1 MMANSPL
8 KNHLCRR
15 QRSRKTLCVAQKPGY
30 CRNATGQTA
39 RCELVDSRAR
49 LFHPMAQG
57 MISAFLLLTAVGAA
71 TPVSQA
77 TAAEKPPLVREIFV
91 PGADLDAILE
101 GQPERMLLTRKEYE
115 ELLAKAK
122 KAPERHAPQK
132 ALLTSADYQ
141 ATIETGRARLVG
153 HLEFEVLEE
162 GLWAMPLDL
171 AGLGIRR
178 AGLDGKTASLARSGN
193 EQLTLFLE
201 GVGRHELAL
210 EMIAPMATSA
220 ARQRLTVR
228 LPDAPTSRLH
238 LAAPGD
244 VEIKAGA
251 NVAERV
257 VDEEA
262 GVTRFELP
270 VATGKLDLDLSLNSR
285 LLRRD
290 RVVIARSVLVDEL
303 TEAYERLH
311 ATVSMAVLHRAVER
325 FDFALPE
332 GFEIT
337 DVATPQL
344 ARWAVASRDGKRV
357 LEVYLR
363 EPATDSAVLTLS
375 AIRTDTDLAKWQLSR
390 FVPLDV
396 LAESAVVG
404 VLLDQRLNAQTVTAE
419 GLIPIDTSVLR
430 KAIPET
436 VFQAA
441 PGAPSI
447 RPITAWYAPHG
458 EFKVAADFVKPPAE
472 VAVMTNLLLVLEDQR
487 QRVQGGFLLAP
498 EAEPLFEFEVE
509 VPALWHVTSVTDAEQ
524 KALSYERYGSA
535 SQPGRVRVR
544 LPRGVDPGQQYRVY
558 FEAEA
563 VPPGWLGQWDRQT
576 VEYPRFAV
584 RGAARDVGAIAIEA
598 RDDMVAQ
605 PDPDNTQR
613 LSILGK
619 EDKGKYLAD
628 VVTDLAYRYESPDYR
643 LPLVVRRTTA
653 RVTADTFSFLRIEPD
668 ALVAHYEV
676 IYNVEEARTRRVSL
690 VLPEN
695 TPETVTIRG
704 LDGVHLKEYLS
715 TVENGRRRWDVLLA
729 EPRRGRVRLA
739 VDFYQPQ
746 TMEDQ
751 EGQEL
756 PIVAADGVIWQSG
769 HLAVE
774 GDAELEVA
782 VEVDPMVRRCDVGEL
797 VDADYQPGA
806 RLLGVF
812 AYVAQPGPV
821 KVDVIRREGLGL
833 FAAIVHRAR
842 LVSRLSA
849 AGVCQT
855 EAEYQLVTKVAL
867 VEVSLPEKAELW
879 SGSVN
884 GKPIRPQK
892 EGDRWL
898 INLPATDEGQTVA
911 LQLVYEL
918 PVGLTDLRGEIDMAA
933 PQLRFR
939 GKGDA
944 LAQEIPVADFRWDLH
959 PPDGCTV
966 LDSHGTVL
974 RPPERP
980 ELAIWTLAKGFGR
993 ALFGS
998 PLLLSSRPL
1007 LLHQDNLYEMG
1018 PMAAS
1023 DDAGYETLME
1033 GEMAEAPALEAT
1045 PSVDFEEFDAFR
1057 TDERLKREAAGTQA
1071 VAEPAA
1077 PPKPKIPASAAA
1089 SGWGGEPEVVPQ
1101 RRGFKS
1107 TRALQIDLQSGPND
1121 EETPVTFT
1129 SLGTAPRLAVTLADG
1144 RGFRR
1149 LAWAVALAVAL
1160 IGVLLTTATVR
1171 RKLAY
1176 VLAVIGVGSLLPL
1189 LHTILPFLPDTSVT
1203 LGPANA
1209 AVFAA
1214 GLLIPYYLAA
1224 GFIRWL
1230 AHTAWLV
1237 LTRRSSL
1244 AVASAILVV
1253 AACLPCV
1260 ATAEP
1265 PVSKPYVVEIV
1276 DPLPPVTVPDDAVV
1290 IPYDPSKKSGVARA
1304 DRILVPYAKY
1314 VELWNRAYPDAK
1326 KTQVPPPADYAP
1338 AGVTYQTTLVDEGDL
1353 LLRGQM
1359 DLNVFV
1365 EQRIEVPLG
1374 LAGGVFTEA
1383 ELDGKP
1389 ARLSVP
1395 VAQGRPV
1402 PVPQAQQAA
1411 PNQQAEQQRLS
1422 KPIVLLHVE
1431 GKGRHVLTFTVRM
1444 RLERRGGWR
1453 TVQSRVPVAPAA
1465 SLEIRVPQAETELLL
1480 QNVADRNNLKTEKAD
1495 ERLETALGPEGI
1507 LNLQWR
1513 PSVAEGVVDHSL
1525 TAESNALLDVQE
1537 DGVRLA
1543 WSLALDFR
1551 RSQHEQFSVRVPSE
1565 YVVER
1570 VEGTNVRGWE
1580 IEKQNGNS
1588 KVTVTLLKAA
1598 EGREQLT
1605 FHLWRGQAVSGDAAV
1620 SFTSPTVR
1628 VDGAALHKGQI
1639 TIRRSPML
1647 DLRVESVA
1655 GATRTDVPQDGG
1667 GKELATEESPW
1678 GIRPFQT
1685 YRFGSTDYKIHLAV
1699 KAVEAKLSAS
1709 LQSVFRISEYERSLE
1724 CRALYQAANRKM
1736 YRAAFLLPESFQ
1748 LEAISAPGQFEW
1760 SITDHEGRPKLS
1772 VLLSSGQEG
1781 NVTIVFEGQVPREA
1795 AGQDVTIPNVQILGV
1810 PFKAGQL
1817 AVQVDPAYDVAARDL
1832 MGCHTTLLDRIAGWV
1847 SKEQRHLTAVA
1858 LVEDRPDYS
1867 GVLRL
1872 TQRQPDVRC
1881 ETITNVR
1888 VTDRALKETV
1898 YLDYRIEHAGV
1909 REVSFVLPSWMANAR
1924 FHVPM
1929 LRQKT
1934 IRPERE
1940 GDDSPLRVR
1949 LELQE
1954 EMMGDLRVLV
1964 ENDRTLQTGID
1975 LQAPIPIVVKGD
1987 RYGVFSVRQFVA
1999 LEKAGLDDIQWE
2011 EKASSGVEPLKRR
2024 QQQWARLASILSEGI
2039 AEAFLVD
2046 DTEQS
2051 PQLVFRARRFE
2062 ARRTTDARI
2071 GMAETQFVLD
2081 GAGTYRAEQLYWI
2094 DNKTEQYLE
2103 IVMPQGADLWTAQLW
2118 TFGAWTARENG
2129 QPAAGEPI
2137 KPTKAP
2143 DSVGP
2148 GHVRIPLIK
2157 TAEGDSSYVI
2167 RLQYGGTIGML
2178 GTYKRFDLPFIRP
2191 VGIKID
2197 QSQVRLYV
2205 PKTHWFDFDDT
2216 MTLVEDEMDL
2226 RAGKVAYVTKE
2237 TEKLTA
2243 VLREGNPFAKARA
2256 MNSVSVLNSSL
2267 GDFGRYEANERFEEE
2282 KRQNLAVA
2290 QEAEKAAEKVQ
2301 QSLQQSSEYDNRDR
2315 LRQQVEA
2322 QSNSFARNVVQGLG
2336 SNFKADRAAA
2346 RKSEESRGPQSDS
2359 FNALWL
2365 DQSQLA
2371 NPQMELSEE
2380 KAGKALG
2387 KAAVSKAKERVSG
2400 RRQRGLG
2407 LEGADKDAAGPGIS
2421 QKKASSIA
2429 ESKPASGPV
2438 AASRT
2443 PSPATEGELKKE
2455 AVARYQARHMQQQT
2469 MGNRGYAQEH
2479 AGRSTAEGE
2488 GGGGMGGGHSYGYG
2502 AHPTTPRLRAAEQ
2515 LPSDAPVAL
2524 EEGGQTAVDLTVALP
2539 AGLASLDV
2547 DFPVEGRQYCFMTPQ
2562 GDVSITGR
2570 AVATETVFGLGQVLA
2585 VLVLIAILAY
2595 VLLLA
2600 SRGRFRWWLGRTG
2613 STCLIAIGLLTL
2625 LCLPVIGI
2633 LATVGGLMAK
2643 VNRRLVKA

>member
-1 MMANSPL
+1 MMA
-8 KNHLCRR
+8 RR
-15 QRSRKTLCVAQKPGY
+15 
-30 CRNATGQTA
+30 
-39 RCELVDSRAR
+39 
-49 LFHPMAQG
+49 
-57 MISAFLLLTAVGAA
+57 MISAFLLLAAVGGGLRL
-71 TPVSQA
+71 SQA
-77 TAAEKPPLVREIFV
+77 AAAEEPPLVREIFV

-115 ELLAKAK
+115 ELLAQAK
-122 KAPERHAPQK
+122 NTPERHAPRK

-141 ATIETGRARLVG
+141 ATIETGRVRLVG

-162 GLWAMPLDL
+162 GLWAVPLDL

-178 AGLDGKTASLARSGN
+178 AGLDGKTAPLARSGN

-201 GVGRHELAL
+201 GEGRHELVL

-220 ARQRLTVR
+220 ARQRLAVR
-228 LPDAPTSRLH
+228 LPDAPASRLH
-238 LAAPGD
+238 LVAPGD

-257 VDEEA
+257 VDEGA

-270 VATGKLDLDLSLNSR
+270 AASGKLDLDLSLNSR

-325 FDFALPE
+325 FDFVLPE

-344 ARWAVASRDGKRV
+344 ARWAVASRDGKRI

-404 VLLDQRLNAQTVTAE
+404 VLLDQRLNAQTVSAE

-436 VFQAA
+436 VFRAA
-441 PGAPSI
+441 PGAPSV
-447 RPITAWYAPHG
+447 RPITAWYAPQG

-472 VAVMTNLLLVLEDQR
+472 VAVMTNLLLVLEDQH

-498 EAEPLFEFEVE
+498 EAEPLFEFEID
-509 VPALWHVTSVTDAEQ
+509 VPPLWHVTSVADGEQ
-524 KALSYERYGSA
+524 QALPYERYGSV
-535 SQPGRVRVR
+535 SESGRVRVR
-544 LPRGVDPGQQYRVY
+544 LRRGVDPGQQYRVY

-563 VPPGWLGQWDRQT
+563 VPPGWLGQWDQQS
-576 VEYPRFAV
+576 VEFPRFAV
-584 RGAARDVGAIAIEA
+584 RGAARDVGVIAVDA

-605 PDPDNTQR
+605 PDPDNIQR

-619 EDKGKYLAD
+619 EDKAKHLAD

-643 LPLVVRRTTA
+643 LPLAVARTTA
-653 RVTADTFSFLRIEPD
+653 RVTAGTFSFLRIEPD

-676 IYNVEEARTRRVSL
+676 VYNVEEARTRRVSL
-690 VLPEN
+690 TLPED
-695 TPETVTIRG
+695 TPESVTIRG
-704 LDGVHLKEYLS
+704 LDGVQLKEYLS
-715 TVENGRRRWDVLLA
+715 TVEKGERRWDVLLA

-739 VDFYQPQ
+739 VDFSQPQ
-746 TMEDQ
+746 AMEDRK
-751 EGQEL
+751 GREL

-774 GDAELEVA
+774 GDAELEVEVA
-782 VEVDPMVRRCDVGEL
+782 VDPMVRRCDVGEL

-812 AYVAQPGPV
+812 AYVDRPGPV

-855 EAEYQLVTKVAL
+855 AAEYQLVTKVAL

-884 GKPIRPQK
+884 GRPIRPQK

-898 INLPATDEGQTVA
+898 INLPATEEGQTVT

-918 PVGLTDLRGEIDMAA
+918 PVGLTGLRGEIDMAA
-933 PQLRFR
+933 PRLRFR

-974 RPPERP
+974 RPPDRP
-980 ELAIWTLAKGFGR
+980 ELAIWTLAKGFGG
-993 ALFGS
+993 ALLGS
-998 PLLLSSRPL
+998 PLLLSSAPRL
-1007 LLHQDNLYEMG
+1007 VHQDSLYEMG
-1018 PMAAS
+1018 PMASS
-1023 DDAGYETLME
+1023 DVEGPME
-1033 GEMAEAPALEAT
+1033 EMAETPAARSS
-1045 PSVDFEEFDAFR
+1045 PIISFETKDSRAGG
-1057 TDERLKREAAGTQA
+1057 ERLKRESAGAAQA

-1077 PPKPKIPASAAA
+1077 PPAQTIPPSAAA
-1089 SGWGGEPEVVPQ
+1089 SGWAGEPEAVPQ

-1107 TRALQIDLQSGPND
+1107 TRALQIDLHSGPND
-1121 EETPVTFT
+1121 EETSVTFT

-1144 RGFRR
+1144 RGFRQ

-1160 IGVLLTTATVR
+1160 IGVLLTTATVG
-1171 RKLAY
+1171 RKLTY
-1176 VLAVIGVGSLLPL
+1176 VLAVFGVGSLLPL
-1189 LHTILPFLPDTSVT
+1189 LHTILPFLPDMSVS
-1203 LGPANA
+1203 LELANA

-1230 AHTAWLV
+1230 AHTVWLV

-1244 AVASAILVV
+1244 AVASTILVV
-1253 AACLPCV
+1253 AACLPGV

-1314 VELWNRAYPDAK
+1314 VELWNRAYPDLK

-1338 AGVTYQTTLVDEGDL
+1338 AGVTYQTTLVDDGDL
-1353 LLRGQM
+1353 LLQGQM
-1359 DLNVFV
+1359 DIDVFV
-1365 EQRIEVPLG
+1365 EPRIEVPLG

-1395 VAQGRPV
+1395 VTQV
-1402 PVPQAQQAA
+1402 PSAAESQAQQAA
-1411 PNQQAEQQRLS
+1411 PNQQAEQQRIS

-1465 SLEIRVPQAETELLL
+1465 SLEIRVPQAETEVLL
-1480 QNVADRNNLKTEKAD
+1480 QNVADRSTLKTEKAS

-1507 LNLQWR
+1507 LHLQWR

-1525 TAESNALLDVQE
+1525 TAKSNALLDVQE

-1543 WSLALDFR
+1543 WSTALEFR

-1580 IEKQNGNS
+1580 LEQQNGDS
-1588 KVTVTLLKAA
+1588 KVTITLLKAA

-1605 FHLWRGQAVSGDAAV
+1605 LHLWRGEALSGDAAV
-1620 SFTSPTVR
+1620 SFSCPTVR
-1628 VDGAALHKGQI
+1628 VDGAALHEGQI

-1655 GATRTDVPQDGG
+1655 GVTRTDVPQDGG

-1678 GIRPFQT
+1678 GIRPFQA
-1685 YRFGSTDYKIHLAV
+1685 YRFGSTDYEIRLAA

-1709 LQSVFRISEYERSLE
+1709 LQSVFRISERSLE
-1724 CRALYQAANRKM
+1724 CRVLYNAANRKM
-1736 YRAAFLLPESFQ
+1736 YRAEILLPKSFE
-1748 LEAISAPGQFEW
+1748 LEDVVAPGQFEW
-1760 SITDHEGRPKLS
+1760 SVTEHEGRPKLT
-1772 VLLSSGQEG
+1772 VLLASGREG
-1781 NVTIVFEGQVPREA
+1781 NVTIVFEGRTPPEEA
-1795 AGQDVTIPNVQILGV
+1795 DQGVSIPNVQILNV
-1810 PFKAGQL
+1810 PFNPGQM
-1817 AVQVDPAYDVAARDL
+1817 AVQADPAYDVVAHEL
-1832 MGCHTTLLDRIAGWV
+1832 TGCRTTLLDRILGWV
-1847 SKEQRHLTAVA
+1847 SKEQQHLTAVA
-1858 LVEDRPDYS
+1858 LMQTDADYS
-1867 GVLRL
+1867 GFLRL
-1872 TQRQPDVRC
+1872 TQRRPDVRC

-1888 VTDRALKETV
+1888 VTDRALKETI

-1909 REVSFVLPSWMANAR
+1909 REVAFVLPPWMANAR

-1934 IRPERE
+1934 IKRERE

-1964 ENDRTLQTGID
+1964 ENERTLQTGIN
-1975 LQAPIPIVVKGD
+1975 LQAPIPIIVKGD

-2024 QQQWARLASILSEGI
+2024 QQQWARLASLLSEGI

-2046 DTEQS
+2046 DSEQS

-2062 ARRTTDARI
+2062 ARRTSDARI

-2118 TFGAWTARENG
+2118 SFGAWTARENG

-2137 KPTKAP
+2137 KPTKA
-2143 DSVGP
+2143 SESAGP
-2148 GHVRIPLIK
+2148 GRVRIPLIK

-2178 GTYKRFDLPFIRP
+2178 GTYKRFDLPFIQP

-2216 MTLVEDEMDL
+2216 MTQVDDEMDL

-2256 MNSVSVLNSSL
+2256 MNSVSVLNSSVADIS
-2267 GDFGRYEANERFEEE
+2267 GYESNERFEEE

-2301 QSLQQSSEYDNRDR
+2301 QSLQESSEYDNRDR
-2315 LRQQVEA
+2315 LRQQVES

-2346 RKSEESRGPQSDS
+2346 RESEESRGPQSDS

-2371 NPQMELSEE
+2371 NPQMEQSGE
-2380 KAGKALG
+2380 KDGKALG
-2387 KAAVSKAKERVSG
+2387 KPAESKAKERVSG

-2407 LEGADKDAAGPGIS
+2407 LDEADKDASGPGIS
-2421 QKKASSIA
+2421 QKKGSSIT
-2429 ESKPASGPV
+2429 ENKPAGGPLRLPEIPV
-2438 AASRT
+2438 PT
-2443 PSPATEGELKKE
+2443 TEGELKKE

-2469 MGNRGYAQEH
+2469 RGSKGYAAQQRAAH
-2479 AGRSTAEGE
+2479 LKAEAAAE
-2488 GGGGMGGGHSYGYG
+2488 GGMGGGFGYG
-2502 AHPTTPRLRAAEQ
+2502 GRPTTPGQGPAEQ

-2524 EEGGQTAVDLTVALP
+2524 EGQAAADLTVAMP

-2547 DFPVEGRQYCFMTPQ
+2547 EFPVEGRQYCFMTPQ
-2562 GDVSITGR
+2562 GDVYITGR
-2570 AVATETVFGLGQVLA
+2570 AVATETVFGLGQALA
-2585 VLVLIAILAY
+2585 VLALIAILGY

-2600 SRGRFRWWLGRTG
+2600 ARGRFRWWLGRAG
-2613 STCLIAIGLLTL
+2613 STCLIAIGLLTFL
-2625 LCLPVIGI
+2625 FLPVIGI
-2633 LATVGGLMAK
+2633 LATVGGVMAK
-2643 VNRRLVKA
+2643 VNRRLANA